1 MSNKTDPLTG
11 TLAAVV
17 ETGPGDEAKISVGQS
32 SASIHKTLQLEDRQR
47 AKWSISTGCLWPE
60 QVSEGKKNSDQA
72 SQCRSSF
79 DEGLHSLG
87 KDEVDR
93 AKQQHARAPF
103 FSPGRG
109 KGPDQLATL
118 VFGTGAGSEK
128 RKQGFAADLGGCH
141 SRSKG
146 QAIPAEGRW
155 MPSVSLLSREGTRSR
170 DWVQMPCLGQ
180 LRRCRF
186 MSHFAI

>member
-1 MSNKTDPLTG
+1 MKPRFPWGNLLLPYIRPSNWKIG
-11 TLAAVV
+11 NVQSGAFQQAVC
-17 ETGPGDEAKISVGQS
+17 GRNKSAK
-32 SASIHKTLQLEDRQR
+32 
-47 AKWSISTGCLWPE
+47 
-60 QVSEGKKNSDQA
+60 GKKNSDQA